1 MRLRPPVTTRPAT
14 PVPYPTVC
22 RSEEERAGRGHLP
35 DAEEHRRAQPEPPPL
50 LWFVHGR
57 TLPIRPSLGRLGSDL
72 EGPRRHL
79 GGVRVGDE
87 ALTTDICEQLGALR
101 RKADRVSAAA
111 RAVDRRAG
119 LRRRGEPDRQGVVSG
134 KSVSVSV
141 DLGGRRLINKKNKAT
156 S

>member
-35 DAEEHRRAQPEPPPL
+35 DTEEHRRAQPDPPPL

-87 ALTTDICEQLGALR
+87 ALTTDIRSEEHTSELQSLMR
-101 RKADRVSAAA
+101 ISY
-111 RAVDRRAG
+111 AVFC
-119 LRRRGEPDRQGVVSG
+119 L
-134 KSVSVSV
+134 
-141 DLGGRRLINKKNKAT
+141 KKKTT
-156 S
+156 SP

>member
-1 MRLRPPVTTRPAT
+1 MIRRPPRSTLTYTLFPYTTLFRSRPDT
-14 PVPYPTVC
+14 
-22 RSEEERAGRGHLP
+22 
-35 DAEEHRRAQPEPPPL
+35 EEHRRAQPDPPPL

-119 LRRRGEPDRQGVVSG
+119 HRRSAERRVG
-134 KSVSVSV
+134 KECVIWC
-141 DLGGRRLINKKNKAT
+141 RYR
-156 S
+156 